1 MAHPFYFITNLGGI
15 KMVVI
20 LKYQKTKQEECQ

>member
-1 MAHPFYFITNLGGI
+1 MAHPFIFITNLGGI

-20 LKYQKTKQEECQ
+20 LKPKNKTGRCQ